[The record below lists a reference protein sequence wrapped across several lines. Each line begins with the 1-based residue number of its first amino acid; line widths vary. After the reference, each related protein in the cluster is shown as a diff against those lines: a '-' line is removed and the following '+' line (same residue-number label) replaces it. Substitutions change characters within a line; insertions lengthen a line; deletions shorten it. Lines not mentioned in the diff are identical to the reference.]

1 MQSHKLGCKALI
13 GTLMFCISLS
23 SGVATAQYPQDRA
36 ELRVGRAYYARPGIT
51 DTSVEF
57 YADLNLRKRLPVY
70 KKTRFVIE
78 GIDLTGPWPGTDP
91 VYRVA
96 FADERVGYIDV
107 ADFEKRLYR
116 ELLPN
121 QVANSPQF
129 QPPGGRGV
137 QVYTFERSS
146 IFAGDPDVIWSRVR
160 NQGPRTLSPG
170 PGFGPGRVVPQPGQ
184 PAQINPTD
192 PTDPVIAPR

>member
-1 MQSHKLGCKALI
+1 MPNNTMRAVVLSLAVAFGALNVVD
-13 GTLMFCISLS
+13 TC
-23 SGVATAQYPQDRA
+23 AQIPQDRA
-36 ELRVGRAYYARPGIT
+36 ELRVGSAYYARPAIT
-51 DTSVEF
+51 DTSVDF
-57 YADLNLRKRLPVY
+57 YADVDLRKRQPVY
-70 KKTRFVIE
+70 KKTRFVIV

-107 ADFEKRLYR
+107 REFEKRLYR
-116 ELLPN
+116 ELAPN
-121 QVANSPQF
+121 QVANAPQF

-160 NQGPRTLSPG
+160 NQGPRTLTPG
-170 PGFGPGRVVPQPGQ
+170 PGFQTPRVVPAPGQ
-184 PAQINPTD
+184 PAQVTPSD
-192 PTDPVIAPR
+192 PTDAVINPR